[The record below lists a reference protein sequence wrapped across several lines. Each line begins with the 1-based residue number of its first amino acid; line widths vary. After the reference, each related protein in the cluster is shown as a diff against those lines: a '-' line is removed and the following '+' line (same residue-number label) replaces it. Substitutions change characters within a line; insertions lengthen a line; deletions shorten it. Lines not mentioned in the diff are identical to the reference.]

1 MFRLA
6 VLVAFVVVGLLALL
20 GTSPAHAG
28 GFAVANGHCGANVAV
43 LGVQSYGAV
52 AVVPQ
57 AVAVH
62 QLQFIAANHHANQ
75 AAFVARFRGQRQAAD
90 NINVQVNERRRG
102 ALGRF
107 FGGRNAT
114 SIRVQVR

>member
-6 VLVAFVVVGLLALL
+6 VLAAFVVVGLLALL
-20 GTSPAHAG
+20 GTPAHAG

-75 AAFVARFRGQRQAAD
+75 AAFVARFRGQRQAAA
-90 NINVQVNERRRG
+90 ITVQVNERRRG
-102 ALGRF
+102 SLGRF
-107 FGGRNAT
+107 FGGR
-114 SIRVQVR
+114 IRVQVR

>member
-75 AAFVARFRGQRQAAD
+75 AAFVARFRGQRQAAA
-90 NINVQVNERRRG
+90 INVQVNDNRRRG
-102 ALGRF
+102 LFRGLFNRR
-107 FGGRNAT
+107 GGTNV
-114 SIRVQVR
+114 RVQVR